1 MAVQVRQRGGEWTLS
16 SPAASEIFTAE
27 DLNEAQ
33 RQIGQTVR
41 DFVRGEV
48 WPALPAMEAHD
59 FDQAV
64 RLMRQAGELGML
76 GIEVP
81 EEFGGL
87 GLDGVTAAVATEA
100 MGAAGSFSVTWA
112 AHAGIGTLPIVYFGD
127 RAQKQKYLA
136 DLASG
141 RKIAAYA
148 LTESGSGSDA
158 LAART
163 TARLEGDRWIL
174 NGSKQWIT
182 NSGFADLFVVYAQ
195 LDGQVTSGARSGFS
209 AFLVDRDSPGLSVG
223 KEEHKMGIRGSST
236 RALIL
241 ENCAIPR
248 ENLLHEPGKGHQIA
262 FNILN
267 VGRFKLGAATLG
279 GSKHLIGIATGY
291 ALQRRQ
297 FGKALAEFRLI
308 QQKLADMAVRTYAV
322 ESAVYR
328 AAALL
333 SESVAAVDHAAA
345 RTGDQ
350 SVPALQEY
358 AVECSIMKV
367 LGSELLDFVVD
378 EAVQIHGGYG
388 FMEEFEVCRA
398 YRDSRINR
406 IFEGTNEINR
416 LLITGDLFRRAMR
429 GQLPLMPALGGLQ
442 AELLTLTP
450 PSVADEGWLVEAT
463 RKIALMVA
471 GLAAQKH
478 GTALESEQELLAGVS
493 DMLMDL
499 YAMESALLRAE
510 KHPSEARRDLATA
523 FVHDAFD
530 RVEDTA
536 RRLLAALEEGDA
548 LRTQLAVLRKLTR
561 REPINVLG
569 LKRRIAARVIEARG
583 YTA

>member
-1 MAVQVRQRGGEWTLS
+1 
-16 SPAASEIFTAE
+16 
-27 DLNEAQ
+27 
-33 RQIGQTVR
+33 
-41 DFVRGEV
+41 
-48 WPALPAMEAHD
+48 
-59 FDQAV
+59 
-64 RLMRQAGELGML
+64 
-76 GIEVP
+76 
-81 EEFGGL
+81 
-87 GLDGVTAAVATEA
+87 
-100 MGAAGSFSVTWA
+100 
-112 AHAGIGTLPIVYFGD
+112 
-127 RAQKQKYLA
+127 
-136 DLASG
+136 
-141 RKIAAYA
+141 
-148 LTESGSGSDA
+148 
-158 LAART
+158 
-163 TARLEGDRWIL
+163 
-174 NGSKQWIT
+174 
-182 NSGFADLFVVYAQ
+182 
-195 LDGQVTSGARSGFS
+195 
-209 AFLVDRDSPGLSVG
+209 
-223 KEEHKMGIRGSST
+223 
-236 RALIL
+236 
-241 ENCAIPR
+241 
-248 ENLLHEPGKGHQIA
+248 
-262 FNILN
+262 
-267 VGRFKLGAATLG
+267 
-279 GSKHLIGIATGY
+279 
-291 ALQRRQ
+291 
-297 FGKALAEFRLI
+297 
-308 QQKLADMAVRTYAV
+308 
-322 ESAVYR
+322 VYR

>member
-16 SPAASEIFTAE
+16 SPAASELFTPE
-27 DLNEAQ
+27 DLNDGQ
-33 RQIGQTVR
+33 RQIGQAVGE
-41 DFVRGEV
+41 FVRGAV
-48 WPALPAMEAHD
+48 WPALPAMEGHD

-81 EEFGGL
+81 EQFGGL
-87 GLDGVTAAVATEA
+87 GLDGVTSAVATEA
-100 MGAAGSFSVTWA
+100 MGAGGSFSVTWA
-112 AHAGIGTLPIVYFGD
+112 AHVGIGTLPIVYFGD
-127 RAQKQKYLA
+127 RVQKQKYLA

-148 LTESGSGSDA
+148 LTEPGSGSDA

-163 TARLEGDRWIL
+163 TARLEGERWIL
-174 NGSKQWIT
+174 NGTKQWIT

-195 LDGQVTSGARSGFS
+195 VEGQESAGGRALS

-236 RALIL
+236 RALLL
-241 ENCAIPR
+241 ENCAVPR
-248 ENLLHEPGKGHQIA
+248 QNLLHELGKGHQIA

-279 GSKHLIGIATGY
+279 GSKHLIGVATGY

-297 FGKALAEFRLI
+297 FGKALAEFRRI

-322 ESAVYR
+322 ESAAYR

-333 SESVAAVDHAAA
+333 SESVAGIDHAAE
-345 RTGDQ
+345 RSGEQ
-350 SVPALQEY
+350 SVAALQEY
-358 AVECSIMKV
+358 AVECSILKV

-378 EAVQIHGGYG
+378 ESVQIHGGYG

-416 LLITGDLFRRAMR
+416 LLITGDLFRRALR
-429 GQLPLMPALGGLQ
+429 GQLRLMPALQALQ

-450 PSVADEGWLVEAT
+450 PPAADERWLVEAT

-478 GTALESEQELLAGVS
+478 GTALESEQELLAGVA
-493 DMLMDL
+493 DMLMEL
-499 YAMESALLRAE
+499 YAMESALLRSE

-523 FVHDAFD
+523 FVHEAFD
-530 RVEDTA
+530 RVEGTA
-536 RRLLAALEEGDA
+536 RRLLAALDEGDA

-561 REPINVLG
+561 REPINLVA
-569 LKRRIAARVIEARG
+569 LKRRIAGRVIEARG
-583 YTA
+583 YAV